1 MYKSFYLFKC
11 EFSSKTKI
19 LTQYSWHFG
28 EIIRRLKEN
37 CGNGRKTTF
46 NKCHARS
53 NGVLLKNK
61 QFKNAPDL
69 YFILIST

>member
-11 EFSSKTKI
+11 DFLSKTKI

-28 EIIRRLKEN
+28 KLIQQLKGN
-37 CGNGRKTTF
+37 DGNGRKTIF

-53 NGVLLKNK
+53 NGVLLKN
-61 QFKNAPDL
+61 
-69 YFILIST
+69 T